1 MKLNKSIYAIFSLL
15 IIGGCGKSEKVSEGK
30 SGQKESIQ
38 QETPALKDD
47 FTKEYLTSTK
57 EVEKGFYQFKS
68 KTGGYTMLLP
78 VEAVISKDF
87 GNQLDEDFYEAI
99 IYGAEIDQASIDT
112 QITYENNPITK
123 NIEENLE
130 LLSSSSGYKDS
141 YSESKEDSKTIYY
154 GKETMESEDYTTYKY
169 ISYIKG
175 NRSDQAVRFIY
186 GASCKKSNESCGGNA
201 EEQERI
207 AKKIIHS
214 ITFNRK

>member
-1 MKLNKSIYAIFSLL
+1 M
-15 IIGGCGKSEKVSEGK
+15 
-30 SGQKESIQ
+30 
-38 QETPALKDD
+38 KDD
-47 FTKEYLTSTK
+47 FTKGYLTSTK
-57 EVEKGFYQFKS
+57 EVEKGFYEFKS

-87 GNQLDEDFYEAI
+87 GNQLDENIYEAI
-99 IYGAEIDQASIDT
+99 IYVAEIDHASIDT

-123 NIEENLE
+123 NLEENLE

-141 YSESKEDSKTIYY
+141 YSKSKEDSKTIYY
-154 GKETMESEDYTTYKY
+154 GKETMESEEYTTYKY

-175 NRSDQAVRFIY
+175 NESDQGVRFIY
-186 GASCKKSNESCGGNA
+186 GASCKKSDESCLGNA

-214 ITFNRK
+214 IAFNRK